1 MKSSTEDRAQ
11 GMFENLKGKLKQI
24 AGIVTDNHELE
35 AKGRAQRLV
44 GKSREKLGDI
54 KKVVGK

>member
-11 GMFENLKGKLKQI
+11 GMFESLKGKLKQV
-24 AGIVTDNHELE
+24 AGIITGNHELE
-35 AKGRAQRLV
+35 AEGKAQTLA
-44 GKSREKLGDI
+44 GKTQEKLGDI

>member
-11 GMFENLKGKLKQI
+11 GMFENLVGKLKQI
-24 AGIVTDNHELE
+24 AGIATGNHELE
-35 AKGRAQRLV
+35 AKGKAQTFA
-44 GKSREKLGDI
+44 GKTQEKLGDI